1 MVQNGDFF
9 IPYLLSTSPIR
20 ESASEYCGKIWYENK
35 LQWCAHTTLKKSL
48 RIFTRF
54 YAIQE
59 RAGQQDRKANGRVER
74 PVQSNDIPSMVQT
87 TESHFCNSAAQHS
100 QVGVSHAHLAVS
112 WCTVTQAQRTSDGSG
127 GSSSTCCWCCCNP
140 DCGLWIRLK

>member
-20 ESASEYCGKIWYENK
+20 ESASEYCGKIWYEKK
-35 LQWCAHTTLKKSL
+35 LEWCAHTTLKKSL

-87 TESHFCNSAAQHS
+87 TESHFCNSVALYSIHRSVSVTHIWLSLGVQLRRHSVPAMAAAAAAAPAA
-100 QVGVSHAHLAVS
+100 GAAA
-112 WCTVTQAQRTSDGSG
+112 TRIAA
-127 GSSSTCCWCCCNP
+127 
-140 DCGLWIRLK
+140 CGFA